1 MNNNNNTKIIRYL
14 DGGDVCGFVVVVVGV
29 GVGGGGG
36 CGRGG
41 GRVHL
46 VNLLM
51 EILIP
56 RPFQP
61 PPLQTLVDCG
71 VNEVSVRAVRSN
83 SYTRS
88 IIATSILP
96 PPQPKILS
104 KIPSKSV
111 AATPSPSRFSP
122 NPSVLCLIVIFNT
135 LATGR
140 SNQI

>member
-1 MNNNNNTKIIRYL
+1 MIDNKNTKIICYL

-56 RPFQP
+56 QPFQP

-71 VNEVSVRAVRSN
+71 VNEVSVRAVSSN

-111 AATPSPSRFSP
+111 AATPSPGHFSP
-122 NPSVLCLIVIFNT
+122 NPSVLRLIVMFSA

-140 SNQI
+140 SV